1 MVSLYDMKEIREMI
15 RDLVYEL
22 YKQKHIFITNKKQVN
37 MIVERIVYKIDPN
50 NIPDIEELKL
60 MIEKEID
67 D

>member
-1 MVSLYDMKEIREMI
+1 MKEIREMI
-15 RDLVYEL
+15 RDLVCEF

>member
-1 MVSLYDMKEIREMI
+1 MLYDMKEIREMI

-22 YKQKHIFITNKKQVN
+22 YRQKHIFITSKKHVN

-50 NIPDIEELKL
+50 NIPDIEELKQV
-60 MIEKEID
+60 IEKEID